1 MSLGTAVVVLLVVG
15 WLLQLAMAHL
25 QARSFVRAMT
35 EMRVRGTTTA
45 AGMGGRG
52 WGRPRTYVALSTG
65 TDGLVREARVLS
77 GLTVWARPRD
87 VPELRGRALADLV
100 EAPGTDGRAQATAMA
115 ARTLLD
121 AAAKNQPGG
130 GTPTTAREGNVRTA
144 DSGT

>member
-1 MSLGTAVVVLLVVG
+1 MSLGTALVVLLVIG
-15 WLLQLAMAHL
+15 WLLQLGLAHL
-25 QARSFVRAMT
+25 QARSFVRAMNELRT
-35 EMRVRGTTTA
+35 SGTTTA

-65 TDGLVREARVLS
+65 TDGLVRDARVLN

-87 VPELRGRALADLV
+87 VPELRGRALAALV
-100 EAPGTDGRAQATAMA
+100 QAPGTDGRAQATAMA

-121 AAAKNQPGG
+121 AAAKHEQGG